1 MNHME
6 EIAKML
12 NINFN
17 EEFEIQGYTDKYI
30 LNEDGLFTKSDGNYC
45 FAPLVWLLT
54 GKLKI
59 KHRPWKP
66 EHSECF
72 CYIDQNGRCRSY
84 GFDDDAHSLNYYK
97 LGNCYD
103 TKAEAEID
111 REKWISFYASD
122 EVLEV

>member
-59 KHRPWKP
+59 KRRPWKP
-66 EHSECF
+66 KYGEDYYCVGE
-72 CYIDQNGRCRSY
+72 YGQVIKNRCENCWM
-84 GFDDDAHSLNYYK
+84 DIMYYK
-97 LGNCYD
+97 VGNCYH
-103 TKAEAEID
+103 TKELAVANVH
-111 REKWISFYASD
+111 KWESFYASD